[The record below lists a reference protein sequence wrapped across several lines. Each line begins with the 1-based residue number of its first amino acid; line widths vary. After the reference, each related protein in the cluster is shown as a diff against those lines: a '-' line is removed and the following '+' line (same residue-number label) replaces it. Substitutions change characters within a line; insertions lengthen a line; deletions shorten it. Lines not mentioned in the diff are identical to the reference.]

1 MPFVEVLL
9 TDGLTG
15 EVAGQDGLN
24 VGGGIEPIEEGGAFL
39 VRGETLV
46 EFIAQGAR
54 EAGDFTVA
62 SHNCFER
69 FHQCY
74 SGVPRPSAEGSF

>member
-1 MPFVEVLL
+1 
-9 TDGLTG
+9 
-15 EVAGQDGLN
+15 
-24 VGGGIEPIEEGGAFL
+24 
-39 VRGETLV
+39 LV